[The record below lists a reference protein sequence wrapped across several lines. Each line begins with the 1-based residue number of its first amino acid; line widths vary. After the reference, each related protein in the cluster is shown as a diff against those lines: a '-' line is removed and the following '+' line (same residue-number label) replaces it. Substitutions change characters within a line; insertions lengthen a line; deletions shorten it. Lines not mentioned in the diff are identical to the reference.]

1 MKLALILLELPVVVS
16 WILVVFLYIFT
27 LALSLL
33 VVGVAA
39 QHLRLPEK
47 MPPRQVNLLI
57 FGLAITIYTCIVFL
71 LLNEWAVIM
80 LS

>member
-1 MKLALILLELPVVVS
+1 MNLSLILLELPVVVS
-16 WILVVFLYIFT
+16 WILVVFMYLFT

-47 MPPRQVNLLI
+47 MPSRQVNYLI
-57 FGLAITIYTCIVFL
+57 FGLAITIYIGIVFL
-71 LLNEWAVIM
+71 LLNDWAAIM
-80 LS
+80 LG